1 MADQDKVRWTKLVA
15 DFESCDL
22 SQREFANERGVPL
35 SNLRYWLYRLRKES
49 RPLVTE
55 AAGRSDQAPKQAQE
69 KKGSRLV
76 PVEVVSSAAKPRTR
90 TLVAAAPESLLE
102 LALPS
107 GTRLRFPAGTDL
119 AYLRALAAA
128 L

>member
-1 MADQDKVRWTKLVA
+1 MVDGSKGKWTKLVA
-15 DFESCDL
+15 DFESSDL

-35 SNLRYWLYRLRKES
+35 SNLRYLLYRLRKES

-55 AAGRSDQAPKQAQE
+55 GAEQESAAQEPEAPKE
-69 KKGSRLV
+69 GSRLV
-76 PVEVVSSAAKPRTR
+76 PVEVV
-90 TLVAAAPESLLE
+90 VAAAPESLLE

-119 AYLRALAAA
+119 AYLLALAAA